1 MCWCC
6 IKVRS
11 EVSSIFNSNGE
22 LVEDEVIETTAN
34 LPEHIDNPT
43 LNRDLRNGVLGFR
56 YENKKDVLIVYTS
69 LEAKT
74 FCILMKI
81 KPMR

>member
-43 LNRDLRNGVLGFR
+43 LNRDLRNGVLGFQ
-56 YENKKDVLIVYTS
+56 YENKEDVLIVYTS

>member
-1 MCWCC
+1 M
-6 IKVRS
+6 RS

-56 YENKKDVLIVYTS
+56 YENKKDVLIVYIS